1 MSNIKLSGTDRLIY
15 DHNTLKN
22 TKLFIKIGMDQAL
35 IFLANIE
42 NLLLALKNF
51 I

>member
-1 MSNIKLSGTDRLIY
+1 MSNIKLSGRDRLIY
-15 DHNTLKN
+15 DYNILKN
-22 TKLFIKIGMDQAL
+22 TKLFIKIGMILAL
-35 IFLANIE
+35 IFLVNIE